1 MVTSLDGIN
10 VSSDKKKH
18 VNQTIQMYPTRLP
31 GKLFV
36 EQG

>member
-10 VSSDKKKH
+10 VVIKKKH